1 MIGLRGCFGSLYNNR
16 YTCIKN
22 WQNPLSPPRVFFMKK
37 PSKNI
42 LWIKTIKFLKVYL
55 NVYISNIFIYIIDK
69 IRFFLLSLMMAL
81 IERCPKAW
89 HMLIE
94 RHFLAILYGVAR
106 KMKWCKGE
114 YIIFFGYL
122 KVRKKIPYKVYD
134 TASSQSDALSWL
146 YKRKKLFA
154 LRCSRYFRVSSS

>member
-1 MIGLRGCFGSLYNNR
+1 MFTLVIYLYILLMKLDFFIEFDDGSDWTLSKGLTHANR
-16 YTCIKN
+16 TSFSCYTVWCGKA
-22 WQNPLSPPRVFFMKK
+22 
-37 PSKNI
+37 
-42 LWIKTIKFLKVYL
+42 L
-55 NVYISNIFIYIIDK
+55 NHN
-69 IRFFLLSLMMAL
+69 L
-81 IERCPKAW
+81 
-89 HMLIE
+89 
-94 RHFLAILYGVAR
+94 GVAR

-122 KVRKKIPYKVYD
+122 KVRKKIPYKEYD